1 MQQME
6 VLTAVLLCL
15 ILSYVIVLIVLS
27 KPLDPTFYKM
37 GQPGLFLLIFV
48 LFSYSFTEIV

>member
-6 VLTAVLLCL
+6 VLTAILLCL

-37 GQPGLFLLIFV
+37 GQPGLFLLIFNFV
-48 LFSYSFTEIV
+48 HNDFTENL